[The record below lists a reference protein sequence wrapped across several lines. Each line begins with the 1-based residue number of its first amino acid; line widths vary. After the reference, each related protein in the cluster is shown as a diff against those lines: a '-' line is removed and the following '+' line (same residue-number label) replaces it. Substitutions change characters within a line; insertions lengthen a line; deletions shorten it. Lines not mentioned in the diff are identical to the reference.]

1 MTESIRN
8 LSVGLGLESSLIV
21 TKLLPFS
28 LQPRTEINGQN
39 TVFLKSTCTWTM
51 CIMKNIFVINSNH
64 GSNSKLFKFG
74 KKESW
79 CISATKRWGM
89 PEIWEG
95 GGNCH
100 VVKDCCYPLPVNS
113 KLTIWQLMSFLLQ
126 ELYNLY
132 LHLTNKFNLN
142 MTTLYF
148 FVNFFY
154 LHLLEDKKNS
164 DIAGLLSFVC
174 YAMQWF
180 Y

>member
-1 MTESIRN
+1 MCNATKVHLINYFTVMTESIRN

-21 TKLLPFS
+21 TKLLPVS

-51 CIMKNIFVINSNH
+51 TCIMKNIFVKNSNH

-95 GGNCH
+95 RELS
-100 VVKDCCYPLPVNS
+100 CCKRLLLLPTS
-113 KLTIWQLMSFLLQ
+113 KFKINNLTTYVIFASRIVQ
-126 ELYNLY
+126 
-132 LHLTNKFNLN
+132 
-142 MTTLYF
+142 
-148 FVNFFY
+148 FVFTPY
-154 LHLLEDKKNS
+154 
-164 DIAGLLSFVC
+164 
-174 YAMQWF
+174 Q
-180 Y
+180 